1 MTLTLCAIRD
11 RYVVLPTTT
20 SSSSQAISHSLCLSL
35 TLIETV
41 YANVVYIV
49 KLCHVVY
56 VVVIIV
62 FIKSSGGDD
71 VFESILEAA
80 HTAHTVVRGT

>member
-1 MTLTLCAIRD
+1 MLSVIGMWSSL
-11 RYVVLPTTT
+11 LPRLLLPRLYLAL
-20 SSSSQAISHSLCLSL
+20 SLSL

-71 VFESILEAA
+71 VFESILGAA
-80 HTAHTVVRGT
+80 

>member
-1 MTLTLCAIRD
+1 M
-11 RYVVLPTTT
+11 
-20 SSSSQAISHSLCLSL
+20 
-35 TLIETV
+35 

-62 FIKSSGGDD
+62 FIKSSGDD